1 MMTREKFKDLV
12 YKMLEHDEL
21 YNKLLELGI
30 DTIDCKYLETPGI
43 FFDALMQETFGIE
56 GADLVSWW
64 MYENVDHKIY
74 APSTG
79 EKEFYYPGEEIHG
92 EVVADLD
99 NIDDLYD
106 YIVKLLENNPKSA
119 E

>member
-43 FFDALMQETFGIE
+43 FFDAIMQETF
-56 GADLVSWW
+56 
-64 MYENVDHKIY
+64 
-74 APSTG
+74 G